1 MPSTGAPPP
10 EFQRSAIPAHLRP
23 KGLEPAVQAVPE
35 RPLPARDTAP
45 TRPQPRPEQEN
56 SQEKQEGNARQQPL
70 PVANLG
76 GASVVAVQS
85 LENSAPSP
93 RPAEAASSA
102 SSSQPSSQPE
112 KGNLTDEEL
121 VDVSRLKSRDREVRS
136 HEAAHATAG
145 AGYAGA
151 PSFDYVTGPDGVKY
165 AVGGHVA
172 IDVSEV
178 RDDPAATIA
187 KMDVVRRAAL
197 APARPSGQ
205 DRAVAAA
212 ASAKAQEAQAELA
225 KEAKEQAADVNASG
239 EGDTSDVAD
248 NTATNVSQASGAN
261 DNGSS
266 TGFAEGADTA
276 DTTGGFAF
284 ADTKQEENPELFSI
298 DFLA

>member
-1 MPSTGAPPP
+1 MPSTGTPPP
-10 EFQRSAIPAHLRP
+10 EFQRSVIPAYLRP

-35 RPLPARDTAP
+35 QPLPARDPAP
-45 TRPQPRPEQEN
+45 IGPQSRPEQEN
-56 SQEKQEGNARQQPL
+56 QQEKQDGSAGQQPP

-85 LENSAPSP
+85 QENNVPPPRASEAVSSAPSS
-93 RPAEAASSA
+93 RPET
-102 SSSQPSSQPE
+102 
-112 KGNLTDEEL
+112 GDLTDEEL

-225 KEAKEQAADVNASG
+225 KEAKEQVAETSASSQNGTSNVGDLTAASAG
-239 EGDTSDVAD
+239 Q
-248 NTATNVSQASGAN
+248 VSAGPS
-261 DNGSS
+261 DNGTSA
-266 TGFAEGADTA
+266 GFADDADTA
-276 DTTGGFAF
+276 DNTGGFAF
-284 ADTKQEENPELFSI
+284 GDIRQEEEPELFSI